1 MSPVSLL
8 PHEEVILR
16 KLAEM
21 LGVEVT
27 FTAGY
32 TVFEA
37 IRGANLAFSY
47 VMHLSENGQ
56 CAFLE
61 NNKCTIHYIYKPYIC
76 RSFPYIPRHVKY
88 SVDEVNK
95 YISASADY
103 GLSLACHV
111 VRRDRAVLEKYIGNP
126 SILYHYA
133 KNEYLT
139 ASESERV
146 RSLLLTALSKLWRD
160 GLVDIQPARQNAPV
174 LNLYEFLRQMYPDL
188 PSVLG
193 VDRVVERAR
202 RWCKTH

>member
-8 PHEEVILR
+8 PHEEVILG

-27 FTAGY
+27 FTTGY

-37 IRGANLAFSY
+37 MRGANLAFSY
-47 VMHLSENGQ
+47 VMHLRENKQ

-61 NNKCTIHYIYKPYIC
+61 NNKCMIHHIYKPYIC

-95 YISASADY
+95 YIVASTDY

-111 VRRDRAVLEKYIGNP
+111 VRRDKTILEKYVGNP
-126 SILYHYA
+126 SILYYYA
-133 KNEYLT
+133 KNEYLA
-139 ASESERV
+139 ASEAERA

-160 GLVDIQPARQNAPV
+160 GVVDIQPARQNAPV

-193 VDRVVERAR
+193 VDKVVERAR
-202 RWCKTH
+202 RWFKTH